1 MKKMMMRIL
10 ALLVAAMTVFG
21 LASCGKTPSGSSTSD
36 GDGDKEN
43 TNLQRYFA
51 PVVKV
56 SKTGLATWTDL
67 EGAEKFVYVINDGK
81 ETETTEKSV
90 QLQLNDKI
98 VVKCLGN
105 GTTRRDS
112 RWSESAQYVPAHSY
126 VLERS
131 GNADTTFNVYKPDGS
146 IVLDTIGGTKQNGD
160 IINVGEEYIFEF
172 DITVGPY
179 HNALLIA
186 GVEDAVISDLTW
198 SDRMY
203 SEKDGETADTSDKFY
218 EVLYE
223 TTYDLYP
230 NYASLHRSTW
240 SYTGA
245 YFPDDNGV
253 GMSTYGW
260 YSKSNTI
267 PLISTARLA

>member
-1 MKKMMMRIL
+1 MKKIMMRIL
-10 ALLVAAMTVFG
+10 SLLVAAMTAFG
-21 LASCGKTPSGSSTSD
+21 LASCGTTPSGSSSSE
-36 GDGDKEN
+36 GGSDKEN

-112 RWSESAQYVPAHSY
+112 RWSESAQYVPAHSF
-126 VLERS
+126 VLEGS
-131 GNADTTFNVYKPDGS
+131 GSAGTTFNVYKPDGS

-160 IINVGEEYIFEF
+160 
-172 DITVGPY
+172 
-179 HNALLIA
+179 
-186 GVEDAVISDLTW
+186 
-198 SDRMY
+198 
-203 SEKDGETADTSDKFY
+203 
-218 EVLYE
+218 
-223 TTYDLYP
+223 
-230 NYASLHRSTW
+230 
-240 SYTGA
+240 
-245 YFPDDNGV
+245 
-253 GMSTYGW
+253 
-260 YSKSNTI
+260 
-267 PLISTARLA
+267 